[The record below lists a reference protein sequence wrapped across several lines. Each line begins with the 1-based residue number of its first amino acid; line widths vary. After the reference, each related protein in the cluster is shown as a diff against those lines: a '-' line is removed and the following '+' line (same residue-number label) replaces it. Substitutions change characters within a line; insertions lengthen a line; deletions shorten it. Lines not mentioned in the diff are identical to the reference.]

1 MDAGCWL
8 VPAFSSLILF
18 RTYIYIVYMIFHY
31 KSSILRYLHLW
42 KPIYIYM
49 SCFHAFASLI
59 QLSFGRKN
67 NLQLHWTVENFG
79 LEVTRPGGWTE
90 ATTASVHSTRCVV
103 YNKLVVVQ
111 RSMVNVSQNYIIE
124 LCLDI
129 QSIYL
134 SFSISSLSWEI
145 QKVPLAIASQD
156 LSNDLGLHI
165 FYPGWTIVENQTL
178 PNKVGA

>member
-1 MDAGCWL
+1 
-8 VPAFSSLILF
+8 
-18 RTYIYIVYMIFHY
+18 MIFHY
-31 KSSILRYLHLW
+31 KPSILRYLHLW
-42 KPIYIYM
+42 KPIYIYIQYTVYVCFVWCFVSM
-49 SCFHAFASLI
+49 NLSCFHAFASLI

-67 NLQLHWTVENFG
+67 NLQLNWTAEHFG

-103 YNKLVVVQ
+103 YNKLVAVQ

-129 QSIYL
+129 LSIYL

-165 FYPGWTIVENQTL
+165 LYPVLTFVENQTL